1 MVAGQECGVG
11 LEGWEEFQPG
21 DTMETYRLEREEI

>member
-1 MVAGQECGVG
+1 MPAGQECGIG
-11 LEGWEEFQPG
+11 LEGFEDFQTG